1 MTITN
6 TTTKVGYTGDGITV
20 AFPVPFPFFD
30 TDELEVVERVVSTG
44 AETVK
49 VLTTH
54 YTVSGGNGS
63 TGTVT
68 SVSGAPPATVQW
80 FILRK
85 TSIVQETDYPQND
98 PFPAESHERALDR
111 GIAISQELREIL
123 DRALKIPKTDPSTAG
138 TELPATVTRANKYM
152 GFGPLP
158 NAIPIAL
165 DAPTVDTSALY
176 VVSSADPG
184 HQNGRLWL
192 NTSNVSAHV
201 LNVSDGAAWSII
213 GSRDLATENFT
224 PYYNG
229 TTVGA
234 LAGAGAGEG
243 IEIVGGNARVKL
255 DGTTLIRSNAGL
267 KANVI
272 PSISRINK
280 LKIINNSATPNSKM
294 DITIIRVIA
303 EDGSGNLALGSSL
316 SLTVDIA
323 ASGVNGLDTGA
334 EASNTHYALWI
345 IYNSTTNVWAGL
357 ISASYSAPTMPSGF
371 TYKLL
376 IGSIRND
383 GSSNFVGSVQ
393 YGNVVSLVPQLI
405 FSGIA
410 GVTVWTEQSIA
421 VAVPTIAISARGIGG
436 LTGSNAQ
443 SMAVAS
449 NANGLGKC
457 PIAGNYATAGID
469 SWLFTNGWKVFLT
482 TAQKIWMKM
491 ASMDTVY
498 RLEVTGFEIEI

>member
-44 AETVK
+44 VETTK
-49 VLTTH
+49 ALTTH

-68 SVSGAPPATVQW
+68 ALVAPTASVQW

-176 VVSSADPG
+176 VVSSTDPG

-192 NTSNVSAHV
+192 DTSSVSAHV
-201 LNVSDGAAWSII
+201 LNLSDGVAWSVI
-213 GSRDLATENFT
+213 GSRDLVTEKFT

-255 DGTTLIRSNAGL
+255 DGTTLSRSALGL
-267 KANVI
+267 KANII
-272 PSISRINK
+272 PAISRIYK
-280 LKIINNSATPNSKM
+280 LKIINNTASPNSKM
-294 DITIIRVIA
+294 GVTVVRVIA
-303 EDGSGNLALGSSL
+303 EDGSGNLVQGSNL
-316 SLTVDIA
+316 SVTVDITT
-323 ASGVNGLDTGA
+323 SGANGLDTST
-334 EASNTHYALWI
+334 EASATHYAI
-345 IYNSTTNVWAGL
+345 YMIYNPTTTVWAGL
-357 ISASYSAPTMPSGF
+357 LSASYTSPTLPSGF
-371 TYKLL
+371 TYKELV
-376 IGSIRND
+376 GSIRND
-383 GSSNFVGSVQ
+383 GSSNFVRSVQ
-393 YGNVVSLVPQLI
+393 YDNVVSLVPQLI
-405 FSGIA
+405 FNNLVGI
-410 GVTVWTEQSIA
+410 TSWTEQSISG
-421 VAVPTIAISARGIGG
+421 AVPPIAIKANGIGG
-436 LTGSNAQ
+436 LSGANAQ

-449 NANGLGKC
+449 DANALGEC
-457 PIAGNYATAGID
+457 PIAGNYASTGID
-469 SWLFTNGWKVFLT
+469 SWRFTNGWSVFLT
-482 TAQKIWMKM
+482 TPQKLWWKA
-491 ASMDTVY
+491 ASADAIY
-498 RLEVTGFEIEI
+498 RLEVTGFMLP